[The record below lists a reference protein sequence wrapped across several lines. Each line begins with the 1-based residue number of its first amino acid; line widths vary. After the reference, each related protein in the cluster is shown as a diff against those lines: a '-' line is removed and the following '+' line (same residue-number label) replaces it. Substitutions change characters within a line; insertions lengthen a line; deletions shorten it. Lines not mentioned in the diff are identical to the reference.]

1 MNRLLSLALFGS
13 IVWVGGCVVDPAPR
27 PRVVERDV
35 YVDSTPSGPVER
47 EVIVEEEPPPPDRV
61 EVITVAPY
69 RGAVWERGHWA
80 HGPRHRWV
88 WVSGHWR

>member
-1 MNRLLSLALFGS
+1 MYRLLSLALLRS
-13 IVWVGGCVVDPAPR
+13 IVWIGGCTNEPAPR

-35 YVDSTPSGPVER
+35 YVEHTSSGPVER
-47 EVIVEEEPPPPDRV
+47 EVIVEEYPPPPDRV

-80 HGPRHRWV
+80 RGPRHRWV

>member
-1 MNRLLSLALFGS
+1 MKRFLSLALLCS
-13 IVWVGGCVVDPAPR
+13 IVWIGGCTIEPAPR
-27 PRVVERDV
+27 PRVVEREV
-35 YVDSTPSGPVER
+35 YVEHYSGPVER
-47 EVIVEEEPPPPDRV
+47 EVIVEEDPPPPERV

-80 HGPRHRWV
+80 RGPRHRWV